1 MTKLVTKDSLQHM
14 LNNPNPVKL
23 KAVIGRAL
31 VGIFNR
37 QTEDEKKVNETRVH
51 NNIGFTGADGRS
63 GAITAKYYLK
73 HHDLQDWQIQ
83 LWTKRNAKG
92 YSRLTKYHAQLN
104 EIAEAKAA
112 NK

>member
-1 MTKLVTKDSLQHM
+1 MTKLVTKASLQHM
-14 LNNPNPVKL
+14 LDNPNPIKL
-23 KAVIGRAL
+23 KEVIGRAL

-51 NNIGFTGADGRS
+51 NNIGFTGADGRQ

-73 HHDLQDWQIQ
+73 HRNLLDWQVEMWI
-83 LWTKRNAKG
+83 KRNSKG

-104 EIAEAKAA
+104 EIAEVKAA